1 MTWSTNSEVA
11 TVGLTARAETADARD
26 VVGRQE
32 LATVVVEVGVELVD
46 VAMLY
51 NFREEKPAL
60 LLTDGR
66 GESASVPRLIPISIE
81 ESCTGTQYHRACRR
95 SAWD

>member
-51 NFREEKPAL
+51 NFREEKPA
-60 LLTDGR
+60 
-66 GESASVPRLIPISIE
+66 RLIPISIE
-81 ESCTGTQYHRACRR
+81 ESALPVNFV
-95 SAWD
+95 